1 MECNIPTSSCHDQP
15 VIDHIASDWS
25 GPDKVRLEV
34 HKIVE
39 GQQEFMGTLDCT
51 QRADAILSCTGNTPK
66 KDAWEFSFL
75 FRACRNFGVQLFESD
90 VLQFLYWSSS
100 FLVSMI
106 GGVVIVCSA
115 IQQTLTPPRPRVL
128 SKNFRPAR
136 DSRFSRCFRWS
147 HLIVS
152 RQFRRSYYGS
162 AQSVVFCTGAAS
174 CIVFSHGR

>member
-1 MECNIPTSSCHDQP
+1 MWAPRSEPGRESRSGVQHPHLVLHDQP

-128 SKNFRPAR
+128 SKTSDPPVTRGFPG
-136 DSRFSRCFRWS
+136 
-147 HLIVS
+147 VS
-152 RQFRRSYYGS
+152 AGL
-162 AQSVVFCTGAAS
+162 T
-174 CIVFSHGR
+174 